1 MQIWLLSLL
10 LAAKIEALSVRF
22 SMAYLRDLA
31 KPLNQ
36 SVELRD
42 SEGGIKFM
50 RTMANNQIE
59 EVEVKVGQT
68 RNEAEIFRN
77 DINSSSSEDRLLNCT
92 HQGYKGASD

>member
-50 RTMANNQIE
+50 RTMANNQSE

-77 DINSSSSEDRLLNCT
+77 DINSSSSEDKLLDWT

>member
-1 MQIWLLSLL
+1 
-10 LAAKIEALSVRF
+10 
-22 SMAYLRDLA
+22 MAYLRDLA

-50 RTMANNQIE
+50 RTMANNQSE

-77 DINSSSSEDRLLNCT
+77 DINSSSSEDRLLDWT